1 MLRIIYTVNATDGCE
16 CPQKHNCTT
25 PKNMRCKNMFTSTT
39 EVMFSLGLSAG
50 VPVCRSVCLSTEIS
64 IKSYGLQF
72 MKLLDRISLKTV
84 KTLLDISCD
93 NDHFHDIGPTSRCMI
108 IHKMAPLAAVSSA
121 WQRMQSRLLSKAVC
135 GTRRV
140 STGEMGGIAPHFQMK
155 GVISDF
161 SHKLKMA
168 VAESVMGLNSLEFCP
183 RKFVKTVSAPS
194 ISELYRHA
202 LGWSLGGGE
211 ACTLSPLISS
221 VLFSQKIL
229 IRLKAKKLK
238 MHKATQNAHRMK
250 TRHTQSTNRE
260 ISRAISE

>member
-1 MLRIIYTVNATDGCE
+1 MEPGE
-16 CPQKHNCTT
+16 
-25 PKNMRCKNMFTSTT
+25 
-39 EVMFSLGLSAG
+39 SAQG
-50 VPVCRSVCLSTEIS
+50 R
-64 IKSYGLQF
+64 
-72 MKLLDRISLKTV
+72 
-84 KTLLDISCD
+84 
-93 NDHFHDIGPTSRCMI
+93 
-108 IHKMAPLAAVSSA
+108 
-121 WQRMQSRLLSKAVC
+121 W
-135 GTRRV
+135 
-140 STGEMGGIAPHFQMK
+140 GGIAPHFQMK

-183 RKFVKTVSAPS
+183 RKFVTTVSAPS

-250 TRHTQSTNRE
+250 TRHTQHKTVKS
-260 ISRAISE
+260 SEQLVNKQDEKILED